1 MIRKDWNLEAALRAG
16 DRAVG
21 VSVLHPRYIRMKD
34 MPVSGDLDSLWSQ
47 LGIQPEGSSVRFDN
61 GATLAAIRRAIT
73 TSESDAVAEESSSP
87 GAAAVFAGRTAGCT

>member
-1 MIRKDWNLEAALRAG
+1 
-16 DRAVG
+16 
-21 VSVLHPRYIRMKD
+21 

-61 GATLAAIRRAIT
+61 GATLAAIT
-73 TSESDAVAEESSSP
+73 TSECDAVAEESSPP